1 MLVKTNT
8 SASWGFTAS
17 HITKHVPP
25 SWPVDKGITIEVESE
40 DRGGRDHYTQYYSSA
55 YRTLTVKLGVFW
67 GNVLPE
73 TRGDNIETK
82 LSLVTEAIEQST
94 YLLTG
99 LDSASAYATGDGQE
113 VFDFIDVTAINKQ
126 YDGAYAI
133 GGTITMQFMYS
144 HTWQKDTT
152 ITL

>member
-1 MLVKTNT
+1 
-8 SASWGFTAS
+8 
-17 HITKHVPP
+17 
-25 SWPVDKGITIEVESE
+25 
-40 DRGGRDHYTQYYSSA
+40 
-55 YRTLTVKLGVFW
+55 
-67 GNVLPE
+67 
-73 TRGDNIETK
+73 
-82 LSLVTEAIEQST
+82 
-94 YLLTG
+94 
-99 LDSASAYATGDGQE
+99 